1 MSVEKQERKYGEFT
15 MTFRIPDIYERKW
28 QDYKIE
34 NGVLLIQYV
43 KDQDDSNSGFN
54 ENNL

>member
-28 QDYKIE
+28 KDYKIE
-34 NGVLLIQYV
+34 NGVLLI
-43 KDQDDSNSGFN
+43 
-54 ENNL
+54 